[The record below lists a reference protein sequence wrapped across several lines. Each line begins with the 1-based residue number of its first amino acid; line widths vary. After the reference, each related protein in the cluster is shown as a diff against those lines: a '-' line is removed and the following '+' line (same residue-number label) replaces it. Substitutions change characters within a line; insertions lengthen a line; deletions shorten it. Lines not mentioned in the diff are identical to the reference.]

1 MKHRFSWNSDFV
13 VKSVQAGADTVP
25 ALRQAMINHC
35 ANIGRAV
42 KRIRLECVRLVLK
55 RAVDAG
61 EVRTVQES
69 GGVVRIVATGKPP
82 LQRAAWRKPV
92 DVAMILQ
99 AVGSGASDR
108 FELADWLT
116 RHLGPTFAP
125 VSPVNAEAWSKLTE
139 KAGAA
144 IQRTPIAC
152 GKPPYVHNPD
162 DKNRTRFHRYAIC
175 QQPQAAAVP
184 DEADD
189 QLRQCEPILR
199 HFALIPATLPPQGA
213 GRVHHLS

>member
-1 MKHRFSWNSDFV
+1 MKHQFSWNSDFV

-25 ALRQAMINHC
+25 ALHQAMINHC
-35 ANIGRAV
+35 AGIGRAV

-82 LQRAAWRKPV
+82 LQRAAWRQTV
-92 DVAMILQ
+92 DVAMIIQ
-99 AVGSGASDR
+99 AVGAGASDR

-125 VSPVNAEAWSKLTE
+125 VSPVSAEAWCKF
-139 KAGAA
+139 AGESGA

-189 QLRQCEPILR
+189 HLRQCEPILR
-199 HFALIPATLPPQGA
+199 HFSLIPSTLPPQGA

>member
-1 MKHRFSWNSDFV
+1 MNHFSWNSYFV

-25 ALRQAMINHC
+25 ALHQAMINHC

-82 LQRAAWRKPV
+82 LQRAAWRNPV
-92 DVAMILQ
+92 DVAMIIQ
-99 AVGSGASDR
+99 AVGAGASDR

-125 VSPVNAEAWSKLTE
+125 VSPVSAEAWCKF
-139 KAGAA
+139 AGESGA

-162 DKNRTRFHRYAIC
+162 DKNRARFHRYAIC

-199 HFALIPATLPPQGA
+199 HFGLIPSTLPPQGA

>member
-1 MKHRFSWNSDFV
+1 VNHFSWNSYFV

-25 ALRQAMINHC
+25 ALHQAMINHC

-92 DVAMILQ
+92 DVAMIIQ
-99 AVGSGASDR
+99 AVGAGASDR

-125 VSPVNAEAWSKLTE
+125 VSPVSAEAWCKF
-139 KAGAA
+139 AGESGA

-162 DKNRTRFHRYAIC
+162 DKNRARFHRYAIC

-189 QLRQCEPILR
+189 HLRQCEPILR
-199 HFALIPATLPPQGA
+199 HFSLIPSTLPPQGA

>member
-1 MKHRFSWNSDFV
+1 MNHRFSWNSDFV

-25 ALRQAMINHC
+25 ALHRAMIDHC
-35 ANIGRAV
+35 ADIGRAV
-42 KRIRLECVRLVLK
+42 KRIRLEVVRLVLK

-61 EVRTVQES
+61 EVRTVQKA
-69 GGVVRIVATGKPP
+69 GGVVRIVATGKPL
-82 LQRAAWRKPV
+82 LQRAAWRNPV
-92 DVAMILQ
+92 NVALIIQ
-99 AVGSGASDR
+99 AVGAGASDR

-125 VSPVNAEAWSKLTE
+125 VSPVSAEAWSKF
-139 KAGAA
+139 AGESGA

-175 QQPQAAAVP
+175 QQPQAFAVP

>member
-1 MKHRFSWNSDFV
+1 MNHFSWNSYFV

-25 ALRQAMINHC
+25 ALHQAMINHC

-92 DVAMILQ
+92 DVAMIIQ
-99 AVGSGASDR
+99 AVGAGASDR

-125 VSPVNAEAWSKLTE
+125 VSPVSAEAWCKF
-139 KAGAA
+139 AGESGA

-162 DKNRTRFHRYAIC
+162 DKNRARFHRYAIC

-199 HFALIPATLPPQGA
+199 HFALIPSTLPPQGA

>member
-1 MKHRFSWNSDFV
+1 M
-13 VKSVQAGADTVP
+13 
-25 ALRQAMINHC
+25 
-35 ANIGRAV
+35 
-42 KRIRLECVRLVLK
+42 
-55 RAVDAG
+55 
-61 EVRTVQES
+61 RTVQES

>member
-1 MKHRFSWNSDFV
+1 MNHFSWNSDFV

-25 ALRQAMINHC
+25 ALHQAMINHC
-35 ANIGRAV
+35 AGIGRAV

-92 DVAMILQ
+92 DVAMIIQ
-99 AVGSGASDR
+99 AVGAGASDR

-125 VSPVNAEAWSKLTE
+125 VSPVSAEAWCKF
-139 KAGAA
+139 AGESGA

-162 DKNRTRFHRYAIC
+162 DKYRARFHRYAIC

-199 HFALIPATLPPQGA
+199 HFSLIPSTLPPQGA

>member
-1 MKHRFSWNSDFV
+1 MNHFSWNSDFV

-25 ALRQAMINHC
+25 ALHQAMINHC
-35 ANIGRAV
+35 AGIGRAV

-92 DVAMILQ
+92 DVAMIIQ
-99 AVGSGASDR
+99 AVGAGASDR

-125 VSPVNAEAWSKLTE
+125 VSPVSAEAWCKF
-139 KAGAA
+139 AGESGA

-162 DKNRTRFHRYAIC
+162 DKNRARFHRYAIC

-184 DEADD
+184 EEAND
-189 QLRQCEPILR
+189 QLRQCEPILQ
-199 HFALIPATLPPQGA
+199 HFSMIPATLPPEGV
-213 GRVHHLS
+213 GRVHSLC

>member
-1 MKHRFSWNSDFV
+1 MNHFSWNSDFV

-25 ALRQAMINHC
+25 ALHQAMINHC
-35 ANIGRAV
+35 AGIGRAV

-92 DVAMILQ
+92 DVAMIIQ
-99 AVGSGASDR
+99 AVGAGASDR

-125 VSPVNAEAWSKLTE
+125 VSPVNAEAWCKF
-139 KAGAA
+139 AGESGA

-199 HFALIPATLPPQGA
+199 HFALIPATLPPEGV
-213 GRVHHLS
+213 GRVHSLC

>member
-25 ALRQAMINHC
+25 ALHQAMINHC

-92 DVAMILQ
+92 DVAMIIQ
-99 AVGSGASDR
+99 AVGAGASDR

-125 VSPVNAEAWSKLTE
+125 VSPVSAEAWCKF
-139 KAGAA
+139 AGESGA

-162 DKNRTRFHRYAIC
+162 DKNRARFHRYAIC

-184 DEADD
+184 EEAND
-189 QLRQCEPILR
+189 QLRQCEPILQ
-199 HFALIPATLPPQGA
+199 HFSMIPATLPPEGV
-213 GRVHHLS
+213 GRVHSLC

>member
-1 MKHRFSWNSDFV
+1 VNHFSWNSDFV

-25 ALRQAMINHC
+25 ALHQAMINHC
-35 ANIGRAV
+35 AGIGRAV

-92 DVAMILQ
+92 DVAMIIQ
-99 AVGSGASDR
+99 AVGAGASDR

-125 VSPVNAEAWSKLTE
+125 VSPVSAEAWCKF
-139 KAGAA
+139 AGESGA

-162 DKNRTRFHRYAIC
+162 DKNRARFHRYAIC

-189 QLRQCEPILR
+189 HLRQCEPILR
-199 HFALIPATLPPQGA
+199 HFSLIPSTLPPQGA

>member
-1 MKHRFSWNSDFV
+1 MNHGFRWNSDFV
-13 VKSVQAGADTVP
+13 LKSVQAGADTVP
-25 ALRQAMINHC
+25 ALRRAMLDYC
-35 ANIGRAV
+35 ADIGRAV
-42 KRIRLECVRLVLK
+42 KRIRLEVVRLVLK

-61 EVRTVQES
+61 EVRTVQEA

-92 DVAMILQ
+92 DVAMIIQ
-99 AVGSGASDR
+99 AVGAGASDR

-125 VSPVNAEAWSKLTE
+125 VSPVIAESWSKF
-139 KAGAA
+139 AGEAGV

-175 QQPQAAAVP
+175 EQPQAFAVP
-184 DEADD
+184 DEADN

>member
-1 MKHRFSWNSDFV
+1 MNHFSWNSYFV

-25 ALRQAMINHC
+25 ALHQAMINHC

-92 DVAMILQ
+92 DVAMIIQ
-99 AVGSGASDR
+99 AVGAGASDR

-125 VSPVNAEAWSKLTE
+125 VSPVSAEAWCKF
-139 KAGAA
+139 AGESGA

-162 DKNRTRFHRYAIC
+162 DKNRARFHRYAIC

-199 HFALIPATLPPQGA
+199 HFSLIPSTLPPQGA